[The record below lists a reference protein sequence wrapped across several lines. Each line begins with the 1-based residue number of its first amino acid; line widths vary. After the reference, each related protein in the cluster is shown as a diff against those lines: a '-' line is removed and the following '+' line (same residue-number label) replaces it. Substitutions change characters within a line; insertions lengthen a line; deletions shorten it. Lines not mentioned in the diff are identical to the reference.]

1 VLEQQPEERVT
12 VAKVL
17 GRALRAEA
25 AEEAGRLAER
35 REPVRD
41 DGLVAVDKVLQL
53 TQGADV
59 GLELQPTAAERP
71 AETVSAIADRPTH
84 LGLSEYQLKAAS

>member
-1 VLEQQPEERVT
+1 MLEQQPEERVT
-12 VAKVL
+12 VAEVL
-17 GRALRAEA
+17 GRALRTEA

-71 AETVSAIADRPTH
+71 AETVSAIAD
-84 LGLSEYQLKAAS
+84 